1 MERARSGSD
10 ETMFKSKT
18 NEYTRESDRKQL
30 HLVMHQKVEIR
41 YKIETVFSKIHDK
54 GKGLHSLDE
63 ENTYP

>member
-1 MERARSGSD
+1 
-10 ETMFKSKT
+10 MFKAKT